1 MERVGDGCRRGR
13 GPDARSGVA
22 GRLGLIGLAV
32 AGARKSVIG
41 AVYPLAS
48 GAAQFNG
55 AMVRAMAPGGP
66 VDVISWR
73 RMYPPLL
80 YRGQAHDTSSTGRL
94 PTDASF
100 ILDGHDPRTW
110 RHAVRRVA
118 SFGAQTVVLPWL
130 HPVMAPPY
138 RSILRRL
145 RGRAARVV
153 ICHNVVP
160 HEPVPALRHL
170 TRTALRHAD
179 LLVTHAP
186 HQRAELEALG
196 LGSVPVLEAFHPRF
210 DCAGLAPIPS
220 AEALARE
227 RQRQGNPDL
236 LLLMFGAI
244 RPYKGLDLALDAL
257 TRVDRGLDVRLVVA
271 GRSWEDGALEHE
283 VQKRGLEG
291 RVEIRDR
298 FVPDDEAALLFG
310 TADASLLPYR
320 SASQSGVAQLSFAY
334 GCPVIA
340 TRVGGLPAAVDEGV
354 NGILCEPDATDVAT
368 AIERMA
374 HEHSALAAGTR
385 ADADA
390 FSFRRYCELMDRA
403 VATLP

>member
-1 MERVGDGCRRGR
+1 MAGPRR
-13 GPDARSGVA
+13 
-22 GRLGLIGLAV
+22 
-32 AGARKSVIG
+32 SVIG

-55 AMVRAMAPGGP
+55 AMVRAMAPVGP

-80 YRGQAHDTSSTGRL
+80 YPGQARDTSSTARL
-94 PTDASF
+94 PLEPSF
-100 ILDGHDPRTW
+100 ILDWHDPRTW
-110 RHAVRRVA
+110 RRAVRRVVD
-118 SFGAQTVVLPWL
+118 FGAQAAVLPWL

-138 RSILRRL
+138 RSILRAL
-145 RGRAARVV
+145 RGRTARVV
-153 ICHNVVP
+153 ICHNVLT
-160 HEPVPALRHL
+160 HEPVPALGHL
-170 TRTALRHAD
+170 TRAALRHAD

-186 HQRAELEALG
+186 HQRAELETLG

-210 DCAGLAPIPS
+210 DQAGLAPIP
-220 AEALARE
+220 AAHDRARE
-227 RQRQGNPDL
+227 RERHGSPDL

-257 TRVDRGLDVRLVVA
+257 TLVDHSLDVRLVVA
-271 GRSWEDGALEHE
+271 GRSWGDDSLESE
-283 VQKRGLEG
+283 VDRRGLQG

-298 FVPDDEAALLFG
+298 FIPDDEAALLFG

-320 SASQSGVAQLSFAY
+320 SASQSGVVQLSFAY

-340 TRVGGLPAAVDEGV
+340 TRVGGLPAAVDAGV
-354 NGILCEPDATDVAT
+354 NGILCEPDAADVAA

-374 HEHSALAAGTR
+374 REHPTLAAGTR
-385 ADADA
+385 AGEDTY
-390 FSFRRYCELMDRA
+390 SFRRYCELVDEA
-403 VATLP
+403 VASLS